1 MLKCM
6 FMRII
11 VSALKLTEV
20 FNIQFI
26 IMAFKGILDKELPKS
41 FSVNSKFASSFE
53 AKKRREEI
61 QKAKERA
68 KDLQLYSGSEVSESE
83 DSSAELLTKKANSK
97 FMNILTMIKKGDPKL
112 KDPSFQA
119 FGDSD
124 FETSS
129 LSSEKDQKPVRY
141 KDLLRKQLLNPETEE
156 KETEVFKEKQVK
168 NEFLEAVN
176 NWEAGNQDS
185 NLFKPRKV
193 EKMSEKEDLQELVED
208 LADNSTD
215 VKALKDYWANTKN
228 EDDLFLKKFLLK
240 KLWKDPDDQLLT
252 YNEIVEQ
259 EDEEKANEAE
269 KFETAYNFRFEEEGF
284 EKLKSKN

>member
-1 MLKCM
+1 
-6 FMRII
+6 
-11 VSALKLTEV
+11 
-20 FNIQFI
+20 
-26 IMAFKGILDKELPKS
+26 MAFKGILDNELPKS

-112 KDPSFQA
+112 KDPTFQA
-119 FGDSD
+119 FSDSD

-156 KETEVFKEKQVK
+156 KDTEVFKEKQVK
-168 NEFLEAVN
+168 NEFLAAVN
-176 NWEAGNQDS
+176 NWEAENQDS

-193 EKMSEKEDLQELVED
+193 EKKHEKEELVEES
-208 LADNSTD
+208 ADNSTD
-215 VKALKDYWANTKN
+215 VKALKDYWGTPKN
-228 EDDLFLKKFLLK
+228 EDDLFLKKFLLN